1 MTEKK
6 SAPQSIMIVDD
17 ELIVRESL
25 TKWFRQDGYRVE
37 SAEDANHALKLMN
50 EGPWDLAL
58 LDIKMPG
65 MSGLDL
71 QKRLKEIDKNTSGI
85 MITAFASVE
94 SAVQALKEG
103 AFDYVTKPIDP
114 EHLSHLV
121 TNAFKQRKLVEE
133 NVQLRE
139 QISGIAKANEIVG
152 ESGTGKELI
161 ARVIHANSNR
171 RYFPIIAVNCGAM
184 AESLLE
190 SELFG
195 HEKGSFTGAQ
205 FRRKGKFELSD
216 GGTIF
221 LDEIGSIS
229 QKMQVQL
236 LRVLETKQFTRVG
249 GNEVISSDFRVICA
263 TNRDLEAAIKD
274 RIKKGRKP
282 SAIILVHL
290 YGMPARTRD
299 IFDISGRYE
308 IPLIEDAAEALGSQ
322 YHNRFCG
329 TFGQIG
335 ILSFNGNKIIT
346 TSGGG
351 ALVSDNLKYVE
362 KAKFLATQARDKAP
376 HYQHS
381 EVGYNYRMSN
391 ILAGIG
397 RGQLEVLEKRINA
410 RRENN
415 QFYRSIL
422 GDYDFIGFQNEPEG
436 HFSNFWLTSIVI
448 EENGRGIS
456 SEKIRLIMDSEN
468 IETRPFWKPMHLQP
482 VFKSYPAYLNGVS
495 ERLFNHGL
503 CLPSGSN
510 LTDNEK
516 GRINECFTSIFS

>member
-6 SAPQSIMIVDD
+6 TVPQSILIVDD

-37 SAEDANHALKLMN
+37 SAEDANHAIKLMS

-71 QKRLKEIDKNTSGI
+71 QKRLKEIDKNTGVI

-121 TNAFKQRKLVEE
+121 TNALKQKKLAEE

-139 QISGIAKANEIVG
+139 QISDIGKASEIVGESQQIQKVIELAKTVSKTDTTVMLRG

-205 FRRKGKFELSD
+205 FRRKGKFELAD

-221 LDEIGSIS
+221 LDEVGTIS

-249 GNEVISSDFRVICA
+249 GNEIISSDFRVICA
-263 TNRDLEAAIKD
+263 TNRDLEAAIQEGSFREDLYYRLNVFSILIPPLRERRQDIPLLAEYFCTKHATAMHKS
-274 RIKKGRKP
+274 ITEISP
-282 SAIILVHL
+282 SAMDIMVQYDWPGNVRELENVMERAMVLAKPPSIQHTDLPFQLASKAHGLQADSIAAIERAHIEMILHRSGWNISRSADILDIDRVTL
-290 YGMPARTRD
+290 Y
-299 IFDISGRYE
+299 
-308 IPLIEDAAEALGSQ
+308 
-322 YHNRFCG
+322 
-329 TFGQIG
+329 
-335 ILSFNGNKIIT
+335 NKIT
-346 TSGGG
+346 KYG
-351 ALVSDNLKYVE
+351 LK
-362 KAKFLATQARDKAP
+362 
-376 HYQHS
+376 
-381 EVGYNYRMSN
+381 
-391 ILAGIG
+391 
-397 RGQLEVLEKRINA
+397 
-410 RRENN
+410 
-415 QFYRSIL
+415 
-422 GDYDFIGFQNEPEG
+422 
-436 HFSNFWLTSIVI
+436 
-448 EENGRGIS
+448 
-456 SEKIRLIMDSEN
+456 
-468 IETRPFWKPMHLQP
+468 RP
-482 VFKSYPAYLNGVS
+482 
-495 ERLFNHGL
+495 
-503 CLPSGSN
+503 
-510 LTDNEK
+510 
-516 GRINECFTSIFS
+516 

>member
-71 QKRLKEIDKNTSGI
+71 QKRLKEIDKNTSVI
-85 MITAFASVE
+85 MITAYASVE

-121 TNAFKQRKLVEE
+121 TNALKQRKLVEE

-139 QISGIAKANEIVG
+139 QISDIAKANEIVGESQQVQKVIELAKTVSKTDTTVMLRG

-161 ARVIHANSNR
+161 ARVIHANSSR

-221 LDEIGSIS
+221 LDEIGTIS

-263 TNRDLEAAIKD
+263 TNRDLEAAIKEGSFRED
-274 RIKKGRKP
+274 
-282 SAIILVHL
+282 L
-290 YGMPARTRD
+290 YYRLNVFTIVIPPLRERRQD
-299 IFDISGRYE
+299 
-308 IPLIEDAAEALGSQ
+308 IPLLAEYFCNKHAVSMHKAVTEISPNAMDIMVQYDWPGNVRELENVMERAMVLAKPPAIQHTDLPFQLASKAHGLQADSIAAIERAHIEMIL
-322 YHNRFCG
+322 HRCG
-329 TFGQIG
+329 WNISRSAD
-335 ILSFNGNKIIT
+335 ILDIDRVTLYNKIT
-346 TSGGG
+346 KYG
-351 ALVSDNLKYVE
+351 LK
-362 KAKFLATQARDKAP
+362 
-376 HYQHS
+376 
-381 EVGYNYRMSN
+381 
-391 ILAGIG
+391 
-397 RGQLEVLEKRINA
+397 
-410 RRENN
+410 
-415 QFYRSIL
+415 
-422 GDYDFIGFQNEPEG
+422 
-436 HFSNFWLTSIVI
+436 
-448 EENGRGIS
+448 
-456 SEKIRLIMDSEN
+456 
-468 IETRPFWKPMHLQP
+468 RP
-482 VFKSYPAYLNGVS
+482 
-495 ERLFNHGL
+495 
-503 CLPSGSN
+503 
-510 LTDNEK
+510 
-516 GRINECFTSIFS
+516 

>member
-1 MTEKK
+1 
-6 SAPQSIMIVDD
+6 MIVDD

-37 SAEDANHALKLMN
+37 SAENANHALKLMN

-71 QKRLKEIDKNTSGI
+71 QKRLKEIDKNTSVI

-121 TNAFKQRKLVEE
+121 TNALKQRKLVEE

-139 QISGIAKANEIVG
+139 QISDIAKANEIVGESQQVQKVIELAKTVSKTDTTVMLRG

-171 RYFPIIAVNCGAM
+171 RYFPIIAVDCGAM

-221 LDEIGSIS
+221 LDEIGTIS
-229 QKMQVQL
+229 QKMQVEL

-249 GNEVISSDFRVICA
+249 GNEVISSDFRVVCA
-263 TNRDLEAAIKD
+263 TNRDLEAAIKEGSFRED
-274 RIKKGRKP
+274 
-282 SAIILVHL
+282 L
-290 YGMPARTRD
+290 YYRLNVFTIVIPPLRERRQD
-299 IFDISGRYE
+299 
-308 IPLIEDAAEALGSQ
+308 IPLLAEYFCNKHATAMHKAVTEISPNAMDIMVQYDWPGNVRELENVMERAMVLAKPPAIQHTDLPFQLASKAHGLQADSIAAIERAHIEM
-322 YHNRFCG
+322 
-329 TFGQIG
+329 
-335 ILSFNGNKIIT
+335 ILHRSGWNISRSADILDIDRVTLYNKI
-346 TSGGG
+346 SKYG
-351 ALVSDNLKYVE
+351 LK
-362 KAKFLATQARDKAP
+362 
-376 HYQHS
+376 
-381 EVGYNYRMSN
+381 
-391 ILAGIG
+391 
-397 RGQLEVLEKRINA
+397 
-410 RRENN
+410 
-415 QFYRSIL
+415 
-422 GDYDFIGFQNEPEG
+422 
-436 HFSNFWLTSIVI
+436 
-448 EENGRGIS
+448 
-456 SEKIRLIMDSEN
+456 
-468 IETRPFWKPMHLQP
+468 RP
-482 VFKSYPAYLNGVS
+482 
-495 ERLFNHGL
+495 
-503 CLPSGSN
+503 
-510 LTDNEK
+510 
-516 GRINECFTSIFS
+516 